1 MRPVHEFVLEN
12 RFQESRGVVGQKTI
26 SPTSSHLFHRFR
38 PIGEEAL
45 AGQFRDRLPAVFET
59 RPFNR
64 GRRSRVFLAKGTRLV
79 DETRPARRKK
89 D

>member
-26 SPTSSHLFHRFR
+26 SPASSHLLLPFSPDR
-38 PIGEEAL
+38 EETL
-45 AGQFRDRLPAVFET
+45 AGQFRDQLPAVFET
-59 RPFNR
+59 RRLIAAAVR
-64 GRRSRVFLAKGTRLV
+64 GSLTFLAKGTQASV
-79 DETRPARRKK
+79 ARRKK